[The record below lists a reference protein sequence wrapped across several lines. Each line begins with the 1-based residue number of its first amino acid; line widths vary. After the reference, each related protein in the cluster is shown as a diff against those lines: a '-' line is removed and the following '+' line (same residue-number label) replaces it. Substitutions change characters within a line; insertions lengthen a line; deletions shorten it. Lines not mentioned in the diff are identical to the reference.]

1 MSDQFHPEAEA
12 EHLETVAYYETQQPG
27 LGASYLA
34 AFEAAFERVCE
45 APRPTP
51 SSGNRIFAVSA
62 CHVFPSPYFF
72 ANPKGRCK
80 SLPWR
85 LIAVGR
91 RMGSAGS
98 NKGSERT
105 AHSARFWVVRG
116 FFPCGP
122 QLKPGVRRFIMHS
135 VLLAIEKPQISS
147 PVELHGWQGF
157 LAQCQTLSHSSE
169 AAERIG
175 EEVWLITTSYG
186 LSILAGL
193 IRAADERGLRYR
205 ALFFDGAST
214 WRGSWQPSIKT
225 S

>member
-122 QLKPGVRRFIMHS
+122 QLKPGVRCQTKIQGQRRGHKR
-135 VLLAIEKPQISS
+135 ENTQTRSS
-147 PVELHGWQGF
+147 TIIPLIKHGRKNCYVEL
-157 LAQCQTLSHSSE
+157 CS
-169 AAERIG
+169 
-175 EEVWLITTSYG
+175 
-186 LSILAGL
+186 
-193 IRAADERGLRYR
+193 
-205 ALFFDGAST
+205 
-214 WRGSWQPSIKT
+214 
-225 S
+225 